1 VVLALFIDPIVDRID
16 LSIKYDL
23 VLAVIAL
30 CGLVVVCLP
39 SDAGFAGSNLAE
51 DNGFLMAIKI
61 RSTTSFGGEVKPSAP
76 CRKSLR
82 CVKEPASM
90 KDT

>member
-39 SDAGFAGSNLAE
+39 SDAGFTGSNLAE
-51 DNGFLMAIKI
+51 DNGF
-61 RSTTSFGGEVKPSAP
+61 
-76 CRKSLR
+76 
-82 CVKEPASM
+82 
-90 KDT
+90 